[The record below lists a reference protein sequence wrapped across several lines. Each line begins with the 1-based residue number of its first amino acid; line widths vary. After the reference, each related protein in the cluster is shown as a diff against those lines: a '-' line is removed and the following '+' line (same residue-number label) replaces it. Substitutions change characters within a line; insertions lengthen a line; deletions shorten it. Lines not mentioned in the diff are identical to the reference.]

1 MKQLFLFGLSAC
13 CFFNTTIA
21 MPASNKST
29 TPPPVATPSPRPSPL
44 LFLPSADTDRIPVR
58 YVHDEPSSFYGPLRS
73 RPKHHKYTVY
83 EKKHTKSADDI
94 EIDMLMDQLQ
104 KTKTKDD

>member
-1 MKQLFLFGLSAC
+1 MKQLFLFGLITC

-21 MPASNKST
+21 MPEST
-29 TPPPVATPSPRPSPL
+29 TPPPGATSSPRPSPL

-58 YVHDEPSSFYGPLRS
+58 YVHDEPSSSYGPVRS
-73 RPKHHKYTVY
+73 RPKHHKDTVY
-83 EKKHTKSADDI
+83 GKKYIKNADEI